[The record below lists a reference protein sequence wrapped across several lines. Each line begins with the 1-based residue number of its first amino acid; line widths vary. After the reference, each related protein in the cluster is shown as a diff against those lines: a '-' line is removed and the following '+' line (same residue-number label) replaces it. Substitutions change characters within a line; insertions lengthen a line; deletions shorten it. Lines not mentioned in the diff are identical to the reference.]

1 MKREIKFKVF
11 DNVDYMSG
19 SFDLIDFYEG
29 RIQFTNECI
38 VMQFTGLKD
47 INDKEIYEGDI
58 LEICNGSI
66 NCFPWMQKNSVVVFK
81 NGSFNVPI
89 WDFDST
95 HWIKVIGNIYENPEL
110 LETKK
115 AQSSERKVE

>member
-47 INDKEIYEGDI
+47 KNGKEIYEGDI
-58 LEICNGSI
+58 LRTDSGANMLVVYREDMSQFICRFTKGASVNIENSWEI
-66 NCFPWMQKNSVVVFK
+66 V
-81 NGSFNVPI
+81 
-89 WDFDST
+89 
-95 HWIKVIGNIYENPEL
+95 GNIYENTEL

-115 AQSSERKVE
+115 FQLSEPKVE